1 MDYRKTEIGR
11 KRSWYGLK
19 RYVKRLLSLRLPHA
33 MLRTVV
39 RFAPGL
45 GRSGRLPAPAALREV
60 EGRVAG
66 ARFVMVRPD
75 RCVVAKELYW
85 GHGRRPRPEDHFAVD
100 LFARVAK
107 RCDVMIDVG
116 AYTGLFTLVGSTVN
130 PDLIAHAFE
139 IVPDVYQG
147 LFDNCVRNDILH
159 RVTLHHMGLGAEGAL
174 IRVPP
179 SSRDSA
185 LPSFYSS
192 RLHFDTG
199 VLVRFISLD
208 SFAERLPAGSRVVVK
223 VDVEGTENEVF
234 RNAQTFLASFR
245 PEILC
250 EVLEGVGD
258 GPELEKLLSP
268 HGYRFYLVRERD
280 LLPLDRIEPSARF
293 RDWFFTTLDPE
304 ALAADGV
311 QVAAAV

>member
-19 RYVKRLLSLRLPHA
+19 RYVKRALSLRLPHA
-33 MLRTVV
+33 LLRVAV

-45 GRSGRLPAPAALREV
+45 TQGGRLPAPAHLREV

-66 ARFVMVRPD
+66 TRFVMLSPD

-85 GHGRRPRPEDHFAVD
+85 GKGRRPRPQDHFAVE
-100 LFARVAK
+100 LLARLA
-107 RCDVMIDVG
+107 RRSDVMLDVG
-116 AYTGLFTLVGSTVN
+116 AYTGLFTLVGSKVN
-130 PDLIAHAFE
+130 PDLTAHAFE

-147 LFDNCVRNDILH
+147 LFDNCVRNDVLH
-159 RVTLHHMGLGAEGAL
+159 RVTLHHTGLGEDGAVM
-174 IRVPP
+174 RVPA

-208 SFAERLPAGSRVVVK
+208 SFAGRLPAESRVVVK
-223 VDVEGTENEVF
+223 VDVEGTENAVF
-234 RNAQTFLASFR
+234 RNGQRFLASFR

-250 EVLEGVGD
+250 EVLEGAGD

-280 LLPLDRIEPSARF
+280 LLSSDRIEPSPRF
-293 RDWFFTTLDPE
+293 RDWFFTALDPE
-304 ALAADGV
+304 TLSADGV
-311 QVAAAV
+311 AVASVG

>member
-19 RYVKRLLSLRLPHA
+19 RYVKKVLSLRLPHA
-33 MLRTVV
+33 LLRTVV

-45 GRSGRLPAPAALREV
+45 ERSGRLPAPAYLREV
-60 EGRVAG
+60 EGRVAET
-66 ARFVMVRPD
+66 RFVMLRPD

-85 GHGRRPRPEDHFAVD
+85 GHGRRPKPQDHFAVE
-100 LFARVAK
+100 LFAGVAK
-107 RCDVMIDVG
+107 RSDVMLDVG
-116 AYTGLFTLVGSTVN
+116 AYTGIFTLVGSMVN
-130 PDLIAHAFE
+130 PDLTAHAFE

-174 IRVPP
+174 MRVPA
-179 SSRDSA
+179 SSHDSA

-234 RNAQTFLASFR
+234 RNGQQFLGSFR

-268 HGYRFYLVRERD
+268 HRYRFYLVRERD
-280 LLPLDRIEPSARF
+280 LLPSERIEPSTRF

-304 ALAADGV
+304 ALAASGIP
-311 QVAAAV
+311 VASAV